1 MILDLRI
8 RGNKKHKGIV
18 CPKELKNIAEEIPL
32 GCKAFY
38 FFFISVKEATIWN
51 CIFYYSISCLHN
63 GRGQSSAYLHLIFSL
78 SNLLKNIAVGHVD
91 HSQRHSGSVMYVF
104 R

>member
-38 FFFISVKEATIWN
+38 FFYFCEGSNYLELYVLL
-51 CIFYYSISCLHN
+51 LHF
-63 GRGQSSAYLHLIFSL
+63 LPT
-78 SNLLKNIAVGHVD
+78 
-91 HSQRHSGSVMYVF
+91 
-104 R
+104 